1 MATRLIK
8 DLGMNAT
15 QARLASKLQS
25 EHTGFVRY
33 IQFVQY
39 FARFVQYIKQYLFC
53 VMCCNYLNNQPFN
66 DNQMPSKPAR
76 SKKPRTES
84 VKSARAK
91 RSLEPPSVSAALAAL
106 RQQRGL
112 SLDELS
118 RQSGV
123 SKSMLSQIE
132 RNQTNPTIAIVW
144 RLANAL
150 DVDMGEL
157 IAGTAKAIA
166 PTISL
171 VSAHLTPTMR
181 SPDGKCE
188 LRILGP
194 IDLAGR
200 FEWYELTIK
209 PGGSL
214 QSEPHEPG
222 SREHLTVMSGS
233 LRVQSGDGVK
243 QAAAQ
248 ETIRYAADV
257 PHAITNT
264 GKSQAVALL
273 VVLHP
278 PQ

>member
-1 MATRLIK
+1 MLTRCQ
-8 DLGMNAT
+8 T
-15 QARLASKLQS
+15 LQL
-25 EHTGFVRY
+25 FKMPPLND
-33 IQFVQY
+33 IQMPN
-39 FARFVQYIKQYLFC
+39 K
-53 VMCCNYLNNQPFN
+53 
-66 DNQMPSKPAR
+66 MPSKPAP
-76 SKKPRTES
+76 SKKLRADNA
-84 VKSARAK
+84 KSAQVK
-91 RSLEPPSVSAALAAL
+91 QSSQPPSVGAALAAL
-106 RQQRGL
+106 RQQHGL

-150 DVDMGEL
+150 GVEMGEL
-157 IAGTAKAIA
+157 IAGTAKASA

-200 FEWYELTIK
+200 FEWYELTIQS
-209 PGGSL
+209 GGSL

-243 QAAAQ
+243 QVAAQ

-264 GKSQAVALL
+264 GKSQALALL

>member
-1 MATRLIK
+1 MQINL
-8 DLGMNAT
+8 
-15 QARLASKLQS
+15 RLASSRLS
-25 EHTGFVRY
+25 AHTGFVRY
-33 IQFVQY
+33 IQLVQY
-39 FARFVQYIKQYLFC
+39 FARLVQYIKQCVPCVKRFSYLS
-53 VMCCNYLNNQPFN
+53 NSPFHN
-66 DNQMPSKPAR
+66 IQMPSKPAPNKKLR
-76 SKKPRTES
+76 SETAKPT
-84 VKSARAK
+84 SAK
-91 RSLEPPSVSAALAAL
+91 QTLEPPSVGAALATL

-150 DVDMGEL
+150 GVEMGEL
-157 IAGTAKAIA
+157 IAGTAKASA

-200 FEWYELTIK
+200 FEWYELTIM

-222 SREHLTVMSGS
+222 SREHLTVMSGA
-233 LRVQSGDGVK
+233 LRVQSGEGVK
-243 QAAAQ
+243 QVARQ

-257 PHAITNT
+257 PHAITNI
-264 GKSQAVALL
+264 GKSAAIALL